1 MTIKLNFGNI
11 KIKRCGVS
19 LITKIY
25 KRELLETKQN
35 EESENGFDYK
45 FIVNKIFIEISKQ
58 NTNYIS
64 LSLSLS
70 RLNRLLVL
78 VDIAYRQKNGKPLI
92 KDEYRIWHKGLV
104 VHKLYSHY
112 MYQINEK
119 ELRKYEKSYQESI
132 ESSIDND
139 VNNEI
144 NELVSMVVNSTGF
157 IDSVDLIELLKNNEL
172 QTFVEPNDI
181 TDRKNAVSHKFV
193 TEFYKDFDFNKL
205 KELNEREKE
214 KFLGVEDEFS
224 SKNN

>member
-1 MTIKLNFGNI
+1 M
-11 KIKRCGVS
+11 S

-25 KRELLETKQN
+25 KREILETEQN

-45 FIVNKIFIEISKQ
+45 FIVNKIFMEISKQ
-58 NTNYIS
+58 NISYI
-64 LSLSLS
+64 SLSLS
-70 RLNRLLVL
+70 RLNRILVL

-104 VHKLYSHY
+104 VPKLYSHY
-112 MYQINEK
+112 LYSIEENK
-119 ELRKYEKSYQESI
+119 LRQFDQCYQESM
-132 ESSIDND
+132 ESLIDSD

-144 NELVSMVVNSTGF
+144 NELVSIVVGSTKF
-157 IDSVDLIELLKNNEL
+157 IDTVDLIELLKNDEL
-172 QTFVEPNDI
+172 QSFVEPNDI

-214 KFLGVEDEFS
+214 RLGVENEFN

>member
-1 MTIKLNFGNI
+1 M
-11 KIKRCGVS
+11 S

-104 VHKLYSHY
+104 VPKLYSHY
-112 MYQINEK
+112 LYLIEENK
-119 ELRKYEKSYQESI
+119 LRQFDKCYQESM
-132 ESSIDND
+132 ESSIDSD

-144 NELVSMVVNSTGF
+144 NELVSMVVNSTEF
-157 IDSVDLIELLKNNEL
+157 VDSVDLIELLKNDEL
-172 QTFVEPNDI
+172 QSFVDPNDI
-181 TDRKNAVSHKFV
+181 NERKTVISQNFV
-193 TEFYKDFDFNKL
+193 TEFYQDFDFNKL
-205 KELNEREKE
+205 KEFNEREKE
-214 KFLGVEDEFS
+214 KFLGLPQVE
-224 SKNN
+224 